1 MATADRELLSNT
13 DGSKAQV
20 AVTVASG
27 ATLEDVQA
35 ALKQAS
41 IDATL
46 AITANM
52 T

>member
-1 MATADRELLSNT
+1 MATADRELISYT
-13 DGSKAQV
+13 DGAMAQV
-20 AVTVASG
+20 AVTISPG

-46 AITANM
+46 AVCR
-52 T
+52 